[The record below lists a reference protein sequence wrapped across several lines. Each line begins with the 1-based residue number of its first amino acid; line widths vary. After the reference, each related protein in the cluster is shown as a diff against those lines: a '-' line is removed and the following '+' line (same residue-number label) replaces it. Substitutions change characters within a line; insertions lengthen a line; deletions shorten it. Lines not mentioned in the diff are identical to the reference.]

1 MTRGIT
7 PALAL
12 IGGLFALL
20 LPVRAQQIEIKMATL
35 APEGSPWYDV
45 LARMGERW
53 KAVSGGKVKLTIY
66 AGGTLGDE
74 PDMVNKLRIKQV
86 QAVALSGAGMSD
98 IEPGV
103 MALQIPLL
111 IQSYEELDYIRDR
124 MAPTLEKM
132 IDARGYLVLNWG
144 DAGWVQFFTKTP
156 VNKLDDL
163 RKLKLFTW
171 AGDNDELEL
180 WKTNRFKP
188 VPLAATDILMG
199 LKTGLID
206 AVPTTPLYA
215 LWNQIF
221 GIAGYMSDVKWA
233 PLVGATVVSKAA
245 WEKIPADLRAQMLQE
260 ARDRGLEMRKSI
272 RDMGDTAVK
281 TMTQGQAGK
290 RSTKLTVVH
299 ADDAALTEWRKE
311 TEAAYATIRGKIV
324 PAPLFD
330 QARQLHDEYRAK
342 STSTKK

>member
-1 MTRGIT
+1 MIRRMV
-7 PALAL
+7 PCLAL
-12 IGGLFALL
+12 LALL
-20 LPVRAQQIEIKMATL
+20 PLARAQQIEIKMATL
-35 APEGSPWYDV
+35 APESSPWYDV

-53 KAVSGGKVKLTIY
+53 KAISGGKVKLTIF
-66 AGGTLGDE
+66 AGGVLGDE
-74 PDMVNKLRIKQV
+74 PDMVNKLRIRQV
-86 QAVALSGAGMSD
+86 QAVALSGAGMST

-103 MALQIPLL
+103 GALQIPMMFD
-111 IQSYEELDYIRDR
+111 SYEELDYVRDR

-156 VNKLDDL
+156 VNRLDDL

-171 AGDNDELEL
+171 AGGNEELEL
-180 WKTNRFKP
+180 WKTNHFKP

-221 GIAGYMSDVKWA
+221 GLASYMSDVKWA
-233 PLVGATVVSKAA
+233 PLVGATVVSKAV
-245 WEKIPADLRAQMLQE
+245 WEKIPAGERDQMMQE
-260 ARDRGLEMRKSI
+260 ARARGLEMRSSI
-272 RDMGDTAVK
+272 RGMGDSAIK

-290 RSTKLTVVH
+290 RTAKLVVVH
-299 ADDAALTEWRKE
+299 ADDAALADWRKQP
-311 TEAAYATIRGKIV
+311 EAAYPSIRGPIV
-324 PAPLFD
+324 PANLFD
-330 QARQLHDEYRAK
+330 QARQFRDEYRAK
-342 STSTKK
+342 SVGGRK